1 MQACIVAKIKKKK
14 IDLCL
19 GLDCRAVQAPLA
31 MTELGLGL
39 YGACGLLKKLRLRL
53 FWIATPCGARLAS
66 ERICALPLESTSPLL
81 AQCLASER
89 VYPLGLSLH
98 NFHIGFIEMLL

>member
-39 YGACGLLKKLRLRL
+39 CGVYGLLKKLRLRL
-53 FWIATPCGARLAS
+53 FWIATRIFNPLAMTGEWLTRS
-66 ERICALPLESTSPLL
+66 SKKHKIFRQTIWTGKGDS
-81 AQCLASER
+81 
-89 VYPLGLSLH
+89 
-98 NFHIGFIEMLL
+98 